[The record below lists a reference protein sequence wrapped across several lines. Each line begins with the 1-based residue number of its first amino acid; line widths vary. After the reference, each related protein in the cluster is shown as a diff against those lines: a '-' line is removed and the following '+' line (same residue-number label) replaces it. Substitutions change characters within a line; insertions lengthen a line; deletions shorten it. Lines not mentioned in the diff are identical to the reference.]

1 MKSDTVLINLDIK
14 IINTLLDKYER
25 SRIFHDEN
33 KRKIRISLKL
43 SDKPFY
49 HYFADDGYLY
59 KDLTNK
65 YLEEL
70 AKENLI
76 IFQYVDGELFEISLN
91 LAKIDEAY
99 KYVNRLNLSSFYD
112 ELINFID
119 KNYLN
124 YSIIS
129 QNFLQNYR
137 NSLIRRKNPYSNIS
151 SLDDLKKVILGIDAI
166 YNNDQDIFMR
176 NFSKKY
182 FLDSKYLENNLSFY
196 KKIIEDNSDLE
207 FDSDDEFLSYFHI
220 FKNPHYTFIK
230 NGLVL
235 NINGVRIDLDQ
246 LNYEISLSDEEIE
259 KLEIEEIRLKKL
271 ITIENLTTFNYF
283 NNKNYIVLY
292 LAGFP
297 NTSKIKLLK
306 KINEKNN
313 LECFHFG
320 DVDKGGF
327 DIFLSLTL
335 KSEINFY
342 PYLMNEKVLTKYHD
356 YCLKL
361 TSNDVLRL
369 EKAKNDTKYEIFK
382 PTIEYM
388 LINNV
393 KLEQE
398 AIDLEDFN

>member
-1 MKSDTVLINLDIK
+1 
-14 IINTLLDKYER
+14 
-25 SRIFHDEN
+25 
-33 KRKIRISLKL
+33 
-43 SDKPFY
+43 
-49 HYFADDGYLY
+49 
-59 KDLTNK
+59 
-65 YLEEL
+65 
-70 AKENLI
+70 
-76 IFQYVDGELFEISLN
+76 
-91 LAKIDEAY
+91 
-99 KYVNRLNLSSFYD
+99 
-112 ELINFID
+112 
-119 KNYLN
+119 
-124 YSIIS
+124 
-129 QNFLQNYR
+129 
-137 NSLIRRKNPYSNIS
+137 
-151 SLDDLKKVILGIDAI
+151 
-166 YNNDQDIFMR
+166 MR

-207 FDSDDEFLSYFHI
+207 FDNDDEFLSYFHI

-246 LNYEISLSDEEIE
+246 LNYEISLSDEEID

-320 DVDKGGF
+320 DIDKGGF
-327 DIFLSLTL
+327 DIFLSLAL
-335 KSEINFY
+335 KSEINFH